1 MNERENK
8 SLTPL
13 APDFGRELL
22 RRELDRR
29 LESNP
34 RYSLRAFAR
43 ALRMSPGELSEVMN
57 GKRPLSPRSA
67 QRIAEALSLSPHEE
81 RQLLA
86 QTLRP
91 GVAAPLKAPPSLDLD
106 EDQFR
111 LVSDW
116 ACFAILNLL
125 DAERVR
131 WQAHYIAERFQLD
144 VARASSAMARLVRL
158 KLVEVKD
165 GIATAFRPKGDEIV
179 AAPQVVASA
188 AIRRYHRDLLMKGL
202 EAIESQAPTERELGG
217 VGFAVAQED
226 LPDLKKM
233 LQQFQDELLSFVDRR
248 AKRRRRLGQQLEVY
262 QLEMILF
269 RLSQPKRGGSNGKT

>member
-1 MNERENK
+1 MNSSNDPTAK
-8 SLTPL
+8 
-13 APDFGRELL
+13 PDLGRELL

-43 ALRMSPGELSEVMN
+43 SLRMSPGELSEVMN

-81 RQLLA
+81 RSLLA

-91 GVAAPLKAPPSLDLD
+91 GVAAPLHQPPSIELD

-116 ACFAILNLL
+116 SCFAILNLL
-125 DAERVR
+125 DAERLR
-131 WQAHYIAERFQLD
+131 WQAKYISERLSID
-144 VARASSAMARLVRL
+144 VARASSAMARLLRL
-158 KLVEVKD
+158 RLVEVKD
-165 GIATAFRPKGDEIV
+165 GWATAYRPKGDEV
-179 AAPQVVASA
+179 VSAPRVVASA
-188 AIRRYHRDLLMKGL
+188 AIRRYHRELLLKGV
-202 EAIESQAPTERELGG
+202 EAIETQPPAERELGG
-217 VGFAVAQED
+217 VGFAIAPED
-226 LPDLKKM
+226 LADLKKM

-269 RLSQPKRGGSNGKT
+269 RLSQPARGGQHGKA